1 MKFSKML
8 AAITQ
13 VLNQDSDTQ
22 VDVCMTSEMARRIE
36 LWTAMYEDNAPWV
49 DRKKVK
55 SAQLPAAIA
64 SEVARLVT
72 LEMKSE
78 ITGGSSATYLNEQ
91 YQKKVLKSIRR
102 YVEYGCAK
110 GGLILKPYVTKT
122 GLAIQYVQADCFF
135 PLAFDDSGQI
145 QQCVFTEQFRKG
157 QKIYTRLEVHTLQGE
172 QIRITNRA
180 FVATNVY
187 SLGSEIGVNAVDRW
201 SELMPEA
208 VLEGADR
215 LLFGYFKVPL
225 ANADDTGSPLGVS
238 VYSRAVELI
247 KEGDRR
253 YSNICWEYEGTQ
265 LAVHVATS
273 MLKYNRD
280 LDKFEY
286 PGGQDRLYRNV
297 EYNTGATDKP
307 FMDTFS
313 PEIRDTA
320 LFNGFNN
327 QLKLIEFA
335 CCLAYGTL
343 SDPQNVDKTA
353 TEIKTSK
360 QRSYTFVSDT
370 QLAVLMLNLFDCLII
385 PVTHIHDLLCPDNCS
400 ISNLD
405 LIPED
410 IQRIRWHF
418 LDNRNG
424 LLRQILAEETEFF
437 CFLISRRSARTIMV
451 SWLGAPFTFLR
462 TLVFLARTFVIPFMR
477 TLPTAD
483 RPFRQI

>member
-13 VLNQDSDTQ
+13 VLNQDLDTQ

-78 ITGGSSATYLNEQ
+78 ITGGSSAAYLNDQ
-91 YQKKVLKSIRR
+91 YQRKVLKSIRR

-180 FVATNVY
+180 FVATNDY
-187 SLGSEIGVNAVDRW
+187 SLGSEISVNSMDRW

-225 ANADDTGSPLGVS
+225 ANANDTGSPLGVS

-273 MLKYNRD
+273 MLRRYYFPVCYDPERAS
-280 LDKFEY
+280 EY
-286 PGGQDRLYRNV
+286 
-297 EYNTGATDKP
+297 
-307 FMDTFS
+307 
-313 PEIRDTA
+313 
-320 LFNGFNN
+320 
-327 QLKLIEFA
+327 
-335 CCLAYGTL
+335 
-343 SDPQNVDKTA
+343 
-353 TEIKTSK
+353 
-360 QRSYTFVSDT
+360 
-370 QLAVLMLNLFDCLII
+370 
-385 PVTHIHDLLCPDNCS
+385 
-400 ISNLD
+400 
-405 LIPED
+405 
-410 IQRIRWHF
+410 
-418 LDNRNG
+418 
-424 LLRQILAEETEFF
+424 
-437 CFLISRRSARTIMV
+437 
-451 SWLGAPFTFLR
+451 
-462 TLVFLARTFVIPFMR
+462 
-477 TLPTAD
+477 
-483 RPFRQI
+483 